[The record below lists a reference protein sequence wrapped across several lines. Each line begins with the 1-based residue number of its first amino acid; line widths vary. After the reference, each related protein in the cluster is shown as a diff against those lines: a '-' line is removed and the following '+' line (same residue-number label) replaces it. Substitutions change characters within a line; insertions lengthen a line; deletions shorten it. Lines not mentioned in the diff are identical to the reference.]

1 MNSRH
6 PSASPLIGLAD
17 VGHPGPDSISSRPK
31 VSNPTEHLDS
41 DTTGLQSP
49 TALPEHAIFTIG
61 HSTRTIAEVVALLRQ
76 VNVDLVADVRS
87 IPHSRAYPQFDLD
100 SLPGSLAAE
109 GIGYRHLPKLGGRR
123 HHPKDAPPSTNT
135 FWRLPAFRDYADY
148 AETEPFREGLVELLE
163 LARGHRVAV
172 MCAEAV
178 WWRCHR
184 RIIADYL
191 LARDRP
197 VRHILGPGQVTP
209 AFPTPGVSV
218 GADGILRYPSPAE
231 EQPPATR

>member
-1 MNSRH
+1 M
-6 PSASPLIGLAD
+6 
-17 VGHPGPDSISSRPK
+17 
-31 VSNPTEHLDS
+31 SNPTEHLDS
-41 DTTGLQSP
+41 DPTVLQSP

-61 HSTRTIAEVVALLRQ
+61 HSTRTIVDVLALLRQ

-87 IPHSRAYPQFDLD
+87 IPHSRAYPWFDLD
-100 SLPGSLAAE
+100 AIPGSLAIE

-123 HHPKDAPPSTNT
+123 HHPKGQPPSTNT
-135 FWRLPAFRDYADY
+135 LWRLPAFRNFADY
-148 AETEPFREGLVELLE
+148 AETEPFREGLLELLA
-163 LARGHRVAV
+163 LAREHRLAV

-191 LARDRP
+191 LARGLP

-209 AFPTPGVSV
+209 ALPTPGVSV
-218 GADGILRYPSPAE
+218 GADGTLRYPSPAE
-231 EQPPATR
+231 GQPPKSR